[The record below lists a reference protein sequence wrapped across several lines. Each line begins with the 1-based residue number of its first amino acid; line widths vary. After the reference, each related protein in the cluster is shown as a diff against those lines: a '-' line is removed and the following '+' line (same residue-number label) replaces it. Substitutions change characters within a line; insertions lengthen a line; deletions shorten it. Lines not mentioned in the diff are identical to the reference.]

1 MGTVKTVLEVA
12 ELAEAFE
19 REARILNSLH
29 HPVLPHVSD
38 YFSGPDGHFLVME
51 YIEGED
57 LSEMVK
63 RDGAFPVD
71 DVVRWAMELL
81 DTLDYLHSQ
90 DPPIIHRDIKPGNL
104 KLTSRGNIVL
114 LDFGLAKET
123 TGNTQGARSIFGY
136 SRRYSPLEQIEGA
149 GTDVRSDIFSLGA
162 TLFHLMTGEPPV
174 DALARASAIVAGRR
188 DPLVPADE
196 VNPNVPPA
204 VSKVLSQALALD
216 PGKRFALAS
225 VMRSALEA
233 AVEGKAD
240 SVLDN
245 IFEPAVIDFA
255 SDNETEVDDLPLT
268 DEIIDLDDT
277 EAVPAIPPLHV
288 EGRPSRPRAM
298 RDNIPLVQRPAL
310 WVAVLALALM
320 AIGFAGSRMSSSN
333 KSGNAVVEQQTSQ
346 GAPGVTPDESQANP
360 AGTPTASEPDSGD
373 AVSDTDE
380 NTQIQ
385 PEVALEKKTAE
396 RPEKKDVSRSDDEAT
411 VDGKI
416 ATKRQP
422 HHRQPQAR
430 EVAVDRQT
438 VLIRPLPERPR
449 IVRRREPVYYGPP
462 ASSIE
467 TIFTGVPPEFRR
479 RWRRIYP

>member
-1 MGTVKTVLEVA
+1 
-12 ELAEAFE
+12 
-19 REARILNSLH
+19 
-29 HPVLPHVSD
+29 
-38 YFSGPDGHFLVME
+38 
-51 YIEGED
+51 
-57 LSEMVK
+57 
-63 RDGAFPVD
+63 
-71 DVVRWAMELL
+71 
-81 DTLDYLHSQ
+81 
-90 DPPIIHRDIKPGNL
+90 
-104 KLTSRGNIVL
+104 
-114 LDFGLAKET
+114 
-123 TGNTQGARSIFGY
+123 
-136 SRRYSPLEQIEGA
+136 
-149 GTDVRSDIFSLGA
+149 
-162 TLFHLMTGEPPV
+162 
-174 DALARASAIVAGRR
+174 
-188 DPLVPADE
+188 
-196 VNPNVPPA
+196 
-204 VSKVLSQALALD
+204 
-216 PGKRFALAS
+216 
-225 VMRSALEA
+225 MRSALEA

-240 SVLDN
+240 SVLDD

-277 EAVPAIPPLHV
+277 EAVPAVSTPLHV
-288 EGRPSRPRAM
+288 QKPAGGHGTTRSGV
-298 RDNIPLVQRPAL
+298 PLVQRPAL
-310 WVAVLALALM
+310 WVAVLALALL

-430 EVAVDRQT
+430 EVAIDRQT